1 MQSIRG
7 ISSAGRLCLSSSRC
21 RTNALSRNLPT
32 RQLCRSTQ
40 PSHAV
45 RNLLATR
52 PFSTTRPHAFGFN
65 IFSKKTPEPTPET
78 VAPPSEIV
86 APPPEIATPAE
97 PSTLPSPADE
107 AVAATSS
114 TASPPI
120 TEAVS
125 STPVTEVA
133 SSTPVTEVVSV
144 SPSSAVDVVASSLPG
159 VSADAIMAALT
170 PLQYGDLASMGLMGW
185 TPAALF
191 RYVIQ
196 FLHIS
201 VGMPWF
207 WTILASSVIARLVV
221 VPLSIQALQL
231 SGRMTAIRPQLEVEQ
246 AKIKEAG
253 KRHDVLVQSAAARK
267 TQKLLEDS
275 GYSVSKAILS
285 GGVPIIWSFATFY
298 ATARVVWNVPQVA
311 QYSGFWLLPDMSA
324 TAPGWMC
331 AGMGGMTFVAI
342 RAALGDPGTEGYIK
356 RMDLLSFV
364 LPALIP
370 FSFWAV
376 GGTSGVGIYIMAT
389 AGVMQAQSLI
399 LRHPAVR
406 ARLGLA
412 PRYYVPFLPSLRA
425 VGPNAREA
433 WGDFK
438 AWFFQP
444 TQAVAAATKKPR
456 RR

>member
-1 MQSIRG
+1 MQNIRG
-7 ISSAGRLCLSSSRC
+7 ISSAGRLCMSRC
-21 RTNALSRNLPT
+21 SFHSRNFPI

-45 RNLLATR
+45 RSLLATR

-78 VAPPSEIV
+78 VAPPSEIAV
-86 APPPEIATPAE
+86 PPSEIATPPE
-97 PSTLPSPADE
+97 PSTLPPAADE
-107 AVAATSS
+107 AVAATSG
-114 TASPPI
+114 TPSPPI
-120 TEAVS
+120 TEA
-125 STPVTEVA
+125 A

-144 SPSSAVDVVASSLPG
+144 SPSSAVDVVASSLPD
-159 VSADAIMAALT
+159 VSADAIMAAT
-170 PLQYGDLASMGLMGW
+170 APLQYGDLASMGLMGW

-342 RAALGDPGTEGYIK
+342 RAALGDPGTEGYLK

-364 LPALIP
+364 LPAVIP

-425 VGPNAREA
+425 IGPNAKEA

-444 TQAVAAATKKPR
+444 TQAVATTKKPR